1 MYLKT
6 LTIRGFKS
14 FASKTTFDF
23 EPGITS
29 VIGPN
34 GSGKSNVVDALS
46 WVMGEQGVKNLRGGK
61 MEDVIFAGTTGRSAL
76 GRAQVELTIDNSD
89 GTLPIDFS
97 EVTISRTLFRSGGSE
112 YHINGE
118 AARLLDIQELLS
130 DSGLGREMHVIVG
143 QGQLDKILQATPE
156 ERRGF
161 IEEAAGILK
170 HRRRKERSERKLESM
185 RANLDRIRDLTEEV
199 HRQLGPL
206 SKQAS
211 TARKAQRIQHDV
223 RDATARLLADEVV
236 SQTQR
241 LKELMDS
248 DHELEQQQREVAAA
262 LEQAEKSS
270 EQLSEQHTQISQAS
284 SSARD
289 HRYQLTALAERYR
302 SLQALA
308 NERYKTASRPPVAS
322 SGLTPEEA
330 QRQLEENER
339 AFQQNQ
345 DKVEALS
352 IALSEAQ
359 AHRER
364 AERQARIARETHT
377 QLVQEEA
384 DQHKALATAEN
395 HKNAAE
401 TKLTSLRSE
410 LERLL
415 VDGSHSSQS
424 AEEIEHE
431 IQAQETAHVEV
442 EEALRTASEAKSAA
456 HEVAKARRT
465 AVKEAES
472 AVHRLTSELSA
483 ASARVQ
489 VLEQSLQPESGSA
502 LATIQEHKPY
512 DISEI
517 LEIEPGW
524 ETAITA
530 LLAGSTDRAWTDSLE
545 SSLAA
550 MDTLCEHNV
559 ADIKL
564 FYPGAGERT
573 DQIAAD
579 ANLRL
584 ATSVVSPREMES
596 NAFVHL
602 GYFLA
607 TAVLVEGPEDARAVL
622 ENNDLL
628 QKYPR
633 LRIATRSGHVFTAA
647 WMIFHGE
654 GATSSLER
662 RAEYDRA
669 IETADDLSVE
679 LQQAEAHLSTA
690 TEQSQNAEAAVQEK
704 EPELQEHR
712 SKVATL
718 RERIAGQKK
727 TLEQQYAAQE
737 RHDAQRAKL
746 EHDVEKAKLALD
758 QATERYDA
766 TVAAADLGE
775 DSSTGVEAAT
785 TAQQEAE
792 QEATAARAAETE
804 ARLVLRTAENAN
816 QQAEQRIEQSHRRLS
831 AAKIAQQEYQRALIR
846 QQRTVERLT
855 TLVSA
860 IGVALEKI
868 DASVQ
873 RARTDYEELEQQ
885 RQELQERLEAAE
897 KTTND
902 SRQDLAKIQ
911 EQLHE
916 RRLRRQEHEIKLEQL
931 HERSLNELG
940 YSHQYLVSN
949 FGPNQPIY
957 LEDDENAE
965 AIAFNRKEQEKR
977 LRSAKRNLSTLGKI
991 NPLALE
997 EYKAVQ
1003 ERHEYLT
1010 QQLSDLQ
1017 ESRRDLL
1024 QIIEDVNATVLQV
1037 FTAAYEDT
1045 AAQFE
1050 HVFATLFPGGEG
1062 RLSLTEPD
1070 NMLETGIE
1078 VEARPAGKK
1087 VKRLSLLSGGE
1098 RSLAA
1103 IAMLVS
1109 IFKAR
1114 PSPFYVMDE
1123 VEAALDDT
1131 NLTRLLMIFKELQE
1145 DSQLI
1150 IITHQKRT
1158 MEISDALYGVSMRGD
1173 GVSQVISQKL
1183 AHVSSD

>member
-23 EPGITS
+23 EPGVTS

-46 WVMGEQGVKNLRGGK
+46 WVMGEQGAKNLRGGK

-76 GRAQVELTIDNSD
+76 GRAQVELTIDNAD

-118 AARLLDIQELLS
+118 SARLLDIQELLS

-143 QGQLDKILQATPE
+143 QGQLDRILQATPE

-185 RANLDRIRDLTEEV
+185 RSNLDRVRDLTDEV
-199 HRQLGPL
+199 QRQLGPL
-206 SKQAS
+206 SKQAE

-223 RDATARLLADEVV
+223 RDASARLLADEVV

-241 LKELMDS
+241 LQELVDS
-248 DHELEQQQREVAAA
+248 DQELEQRQKKLTAE
-262 LEQAEKSS
+262 LEHAEHSAQ
-270 EQLSEQHTQISQAS
+270 QLSEQHTQISQAS
-284 SSARD
+284 ASARD

-308 NERYKTASRPPVAS
+308 NERHKTASRPPMAS

-330 QRQLEENER
+330 EKQLLENQEG
-339 AFQQNQ
+339 FQEAQ
-345 DKVEALS
+345 DKLQS
-352 IALSEAQ
+352 LSESLEAAQ
-359 AHRER
+359 ERREK

-377 QLVQEEA
+377 QLVREEA
-384 DQHKALATAEN
+384 DQQKALAVAESR
-395 HKNAAE
+395 KNSTE
-401 TKLTSLRSE
+401 TKFASLSAE

-415 VDGSHSSQS
+415 AEGSHSSTSTEEDEQEVQIQEQALVE
-424 AEEIEHE
+424 AEAAV
-431 IQAQETAHVEV
+431 QAAV
-442 EEALRTASEAKSAA
+442 EEKAEADESVQKRRAVVKAA
-456 HEVAKARRT
+456 
-465 AVKEAES
+465 EAQLNS
-472 AVHRLTSELSA
+472 IRSELSA
-483 ASARVQ
+483 ARARVE
-489 VLEQSLQPESGSA
+489 VLEQSLQPASGTA
-502 LATIQEHKPY
+502 MAAIHEHVPQ
-512 DISEI
+512 DVSEI
-517 LEIEPGW
+517 FTIEPGW
-524 ETAITA
+524 ETAIAA
-530 LLAGSTDRAWTDSLE
+530 LLAGSTDRAWLDSLE
-545 SSLAA
+545 TSITAVE
-550 MDTLCEHNV
+550 TLQNHDV
-559 ADIKL
+559 ADIRI
-564 FYPGAGERT
+564 FYPSQVPWDPLAVPE
-573 DQIAAD
+573 A
-579 ANLRL
+579 RL
-584 ATSVVSPREMES
+584 ASSVISSRQPAAT
-596 NAFVHL
+596 AFKHFEAL
-602 GYFLA
+602 LQ
-607 TAVLVEGPEDARAVL
+607 TAVLVEELEDAQKLL
-622 ENNDLL
+622 ESSEAIRNSSI
-628 QKYPR
+628 
-633 LRIATRSGHVFTAA
+633 RIASRAGHVLTSS
-647 WMIFHGE
+647 WLDFHGD
-654 GATSSLER
+654 GSISSLER

-669 IETADDLSVE
+669 VEEAERFSEALDQAESNHTTVAAEQHEAETA
-679 LQQAEAHLSTA
+679 AR
-690 TEQSQNAEAAVQEK
+690 EK
-704 EPELQEHR
+704 EPELQELR
-712 SKVATL
+712 SRVATL
-718 RERIAGQKK
+718 RERIALQKK
-727 TLEQQYAAQE
+727 TLEQQYAAQK
-737 RHDAQRAKL
+737 RHDTRLEKL
-746 EHDVEKAKLALD
+746 QEDVETARVALE

-766 TVAAADLGE
+766 TEAASTFAD
-775 DSSTGVEAAT
+775 DNSTGVEAAT
-785 TAQQEAE
+785 EAQQQAE
-792 QEATAARAAETE
+792 QEAAAARAAETE
-804 ARLVLRTAENAN
+804 ARLALRTAENTH
-816 QQAEQRIEQSHRRLS
+816 QQAEQRIEQSRRRLS
-831 AAKIAQQEYQRALIR
+831 AAKIAQQEYQRAVAR
-846 QQRTVERLT
+846 QRKTLERLT
-855 TLVSA
+855 ALVSA
-860 IGVALEKI
+860 ITTAIERI
-868 DASVQ
+868 DASVE
-873 RARTDYEELEQQ
+873 RAENDYQELEQQ
-885 RQELQERLEAAE
+885 RQQLQEKLELAE
-897 KTTND
+897 RTTNQA
-902 SRQDLAKIQ
+902 REQLVKVQ

-916 RRLRRQEHEIKLEQL
+916 RKLLRQEHELKLEQL
-931 HERSLNELG
+931 HERSLTELG

-957 LEDDENAE
+957 LGEDE
-965 AIAFNRKEQEKR
+965 ASETVAFDRKEQEKR
-977 LRSAKRNLSTLGKI
+977 LRSAKRNLSALGKI

-997 EYKAVQ
+997 EYAAVQ

-1010 QQLSDLQ
+1010 QQLNDLE

-1024 QIIEDVNATVLQV
+1024 QIIEDVNATVLKV
-1037 FTAAYEDT
+1037 FTSAYEDT

-1062 RLSLTEPD
+1062 RLSLTESD

-1103 IAMLVS
+1103 IALLVS

-1131 NLTRLLMIFKELQE
+1131 NLTRLLTILKELQN

-1173 GVSQVISQKL
+1173 GVSQVISQRL
-1183 AHVSSD
+1183 DHVSSH

>member
-23 EPGITS
+23 EPGVTS

-76 GRAQVELTIDNSD
+76 GRAQVELTIDNAD
-89 GTLPIDFS
+89 GTLPIEFS

-118 AARLLDIQELLS
+118 TVRLLDIQELLS

-199 HRQLGPL
+199 RRQLAPL

-223 RDATARLLADEVV
+223 RDATTRLLADEVV
-236 SQTQR
+236 SQTRR
-241 LKELMDS
+241 LQELVDS
-248 DHELEQQQREVAAA
+248 DHDLEKRQRELAVQ
-262 LEQAEKSS
+262 LEQAEKASQ
-270 EQLSEQHTQISQAS
+270 QLSERHTQISQAS

-289 HRYQLTALAERYR
+289 HRYQLIALAERYR

-308 NERYKTASRPPVAS
+308 HERYKTASRAPVAS

-330 QRQLEENER
+330 EKQLTDNQHGYQES
-339 AFQQNQ
+339 QN
-345 DKVEALS
+345 KVESLLS
-352 IALSEAQ
+352 SLDEAQ
-359 AHRER
+359 ESREK

-377 QLVQEEA
+377 QLVREEA
-384 DQHKALATAEN
+384 DQQKALAVAEN
-395 HKNAAE
+395 HKSSAE
-401 TKLTSLRSE
+401 TKLASLTSE

-415 VDGSHSSQS
+415 ANGSHSSHSTQEIEQEIQVQEKALS
-424 AEEIEHE
+424 EAEESLRIAAEDKAAAE
-431 IQAQETAHVEV
+431 KTLEV
-442 EEALRTASEAKSAA
+442 QRTTVREAEASVNSFKSKLSAA
-456 HEVAKARRT
+456 HAR
-465 AVKEAES
+465 AE
-472 AVHRLTSELSA
+472 
-483 ASARVQ
+483 
-489 VLEQSLQPESGSA
+489 VLEQSLQPASGTA
-502 LATIQEHKPY
+502 LASIQEHGPS

-524 ETAITA
+524 ETAIAA
-530 LLAGSTDRAWTDSLE
+530 LLAGSTDRAWLDS
-545 SSLAA
+545 SAVGFAA
-550 MDTLCEHNV
+550 LDILQQHDV
-559 ADIKL
+559 ADIRIFHPKSVAIIDR
-564 FYPGAGERT
+564 P
-573 DQIAAD
+573 IANQ
-579 ANLRL
+579 NLQP
-584 ATSVVSPREMES
+584 AASVVSPRDSEAI
-596 NAFVHL
+596 AFTHL
-602 GYFLA
+602 KFLLV
-607 TAVLVEGPEDARAVL
+607 TAVLVEDLEDARAL
-622 ENNDLL
+622 YENTELFE
-628 QKYPR
+628 QYPH
-633 LRIATRSGHVFTAA
+633 LRIATRSGHVLSAA
-647 WMIFHGE
+647 SMDFHGD
-654 GATSSLER
+654 GSVSSLER

-669 IETADDLSVE
+669 VEETHRLSDE
-679 LQQAEAHLSTA
+679 LEQAET
-690 TEQSQNAEAAVQEK
+690 QYRNVAEKLRSAETAVQEK
-704 EPELQEHR
+704 EPELQAIR
-712 SKVATL
+712 SSIATL
-718 RERIAGQKK
+718 RERIDLQKK
-727 TLEQQYAAQE
+727 TLEQQYAAQK
-737 RHDAQRAKL
+737 RHEAQRVKL
-746 EHDVEKAKLALD
+746 QEDVERAQIAVAE
-758 QATERYDA
+758 ATERYDA
-766 TVAAADLGE
+766 TEAASNFAE
-775 DSSTGVEAAT
+775 DSALGLEAAT
-785 TAQQEAE
+785 AEQQEAE
-792 QEATAARAAETE
+792 QEATAARATETE
-804 ARLVLRTAENAN
+804 ARLSLRTAENIN
-816 QQAEQRIEQSHRRLS
+816 QQAEQRIEQSRRRLS
-831 AAKIAQQEYQRALIR
+831 AAKIAQQEYRRALLR
-846 QQRTVERLT
+846 QERTIERLT
-855 TLVSA
+855 ALVAGISTV
-860 IGVALEKI
+860 IEKI

-873 RARTDYEELEQQ
+873 RADNDFQQLEQQ
-885 RQELQERLEAAE
+885 REDLREQLETAE
-897 KTTND
+897 KTTNE
-902 SRQDLAKIQ
+902 SRQQLAKLQ

-916 RRLRRQEHEIKLEQL
+916 RRLLRQEHEIKLEQL
-931 HERSLNELG
+931 RERSRSELG

-957 LEDDENAE
+957 LEDDDSAE
-965 AIAFNRKEQEKR
+965 AVAFDRKEQEKR
-977 LRSAKRNLSTLGKI
+977 LRSAKRDLSALGKI

-1010 QQLSDLQ
+1010 QQLSDLE

-1024 QIIEDVNATVLQV
+1024 KIIEDVNATVLQV
-1037 FTAAYEDT
+1037 FTSAYEDT

-1050 HVFATLFPGGEG
+1050 HVFATLFPGGDG

-1078 VEARPAGKK
+1078 VEARPPGKK

-1103 IAMLVS
+1103 IALLVS

-1131 NLTRLLMIFKELQE
+1131 NLTRLLAIFRELQH

-1183 AHVSSD
+1183 DHVSSE